1 MQLHPTRPGASKSR
15 DHDTRADRRRRAE
28 SRRRSAV
35 RRLALDW
42 LEDRLA
48 PSLTIVPHFGAS
60 ISSAPLAVRTA
71 VVQTINSAIQMEEGY
86 ISNTMTVNVDFEINS
101 GSILSIGVAP
111 GGGGSGYT
119 AATQVM
125 ISAPTAP
132 SNSGS
137 TAGLGIIATATP
149 ILGAGGSILGFNL
162 TNNGGWGYTASS
174 PPVVTL
180 GGGGGSGFVEGP
192 VRLNLGLGR
201 NYTKVGNVTYASY
214 VQALGNQFQS
224 ANDQIAD
231 PTLPAG
237 NSYPAPLGGP
247 AGGNLVQLPIPLA
260 RALGYSGVS
269 NAAFPMDGAISLN
282 TNLTNNTR
290 PDADATR
297 FDLLTLTLHELDEVL
312 SYGSALNGHQNT
324 PGLNPAAISPI
335 DPMDLFRY
343 SPPTRNATT
352 GASVA
357 GARL

>member
-1 MQLHPTRPGASKSR
+1 
-15 DHDTRADRRRRAE
+15 
-28 SRRRSAV
+28 
-35 RRLALDW
+35 
-42 LEDRLA
+42 
-48 PSLTIVPHFGAS
+48 
-60 ISSAPLAVRTA
+60 
-71 VVQTINSAIQMEEGY
+71 MEEGY

-132 SNSGS
+132 SNGG
-137 TAGLGIIATATP
+137 TTPGLGVIATATP
-149 ILGAGGSILGFNL
+149 ILGPGGSILGFNL

-180 GGGGGSGFVEGP
+180 SGGGGSGFVEGT

-201 NYTKVGNVTYASY
+201 NYTKVANVTYASY

-247 AGGNLVQLPIPLA
+247 AGGNLVQLTIPLA
-260 RALGYSGVS
+260 RGTWLQRRVQCGVS
-269 NAAFPMDGAISLN
+269 DGCRDLAQHQSHQQHAARRRRDQVRLVDV
-282 TNLTNNTR
+282 
-290 PDADATR
+290 DAA
-297 FDLLTLTLHELDEVL
+297 
-312 SYGSALNGHQNT
+312 
-324 PGLNPAAISPI
+324 
-335 DPMDLFRY
+335 
-343 SPPTRNATT
+343 
-352 GASVA
+352 
-357 GARL
+357 